1 MKLAVNV
8 DHVATLRQAR
18 GVAYPDPVEAARIAE
33 AAGAL
38 GITVHLRGDRRHV
51 QEADV
56 ERLRASVTTRLNL
69 EMAATEEMAEIALR
83 HRPDQVSLVAERP
96 EEVTTEGGLDLG
108 RHRGRVE
115 EVAGRLAAAG
125 IAVSLFLD
133 PDLRQVET
141 ASGLPRELVS
151 GFEINTDAYT
161 RAAAAAHPAAPT
173 HGRAAGRA
181 ERARERGSRTAAE
194 HALAEDLA
202 GVRRAARLG
211 AEAGLHVYAGHGLT
225 TANVGPIAEIPE
237 IEELNIGHALV
248 SRAVLVGLAEA
259 VREML
264 RAMGER

>member
-33 AAGAL
+33 EAGAG
-38 GITVHLRGDRRHV
+38 GITVHLRGDRRHI
-51 QEADV
+51 QERDV

-69 EMAATEEMAEIALR
+69 ELAATDEMAAIALR

-96 EEVTTEGGLDLG
+96 EEITTEGGLDLS

-133 PDLRQVET
+133 PDPHQVE
-141 ASGLPRELVS
+141 AAAALPRELVT

-161 RAAAAAHPAAPT
+161 RAAAAA
-173 HGRAAGRA
+173 AGA
-181 ERARERGSRTAAE
+181 ERGQGGGAHKGAAHAEAE
-194 HALAEDLA
+194 HALAEELA

-225 TANVGPIAEIPE
+225 TANVGPIAAIPE
-237 IEELNIGHALV
+237 IEELNIGHALI
-248 SRAVLVGLAEA
+248 SRAILVGLHEA

-264 RAMGER
+264 RAMGE

>member
-33 AAGAL
+33 AAGAR

-69 EMAATEEMAEIALR
+69 EMAATEEMAEVALR

-115 EVAGRLAAAG
+115 EIAGRLSAAG

-133 PDLRQVET
+133 PDLRQVE
-141 ASGLPRELVS
+141 AAAGLPRELVS

-161 RAAAAAHPAAPT
+161 RAA
-173 HGRAAGRA
+173 G
-181 ERARERGSRTAAE
+181 E

-225 TANVGPIAEIPE
+225 AANVGPIAEIPE
-237 IEELNIGHALV
+237 IEELNIGHALI

-264 RAMGER
+264 RAMGE